1 MWLITFMQFRLLTAQ
16 DGPTFQIKRIE
27 SLQQNPDAYLT
38 VLEQE
43 QNRHEA
49 DFAQELESNYH
60 PPTFGYYGAF
70 TDDSDHPE
78 LAGYCLITSSWLP
91 KQKHI
96 AMMYNLYVSPQ
107 FRHQH
112 VASHL
117 MKYITEQLAAHEH
130 VDRLFITCAA
140 SNKPALRFYAKHGFR
155 RCGRRPGS
163 IKWQGQV
170 DDELEFMLEI
180 PSAV

>member
-1 MWLITFMQFRLLTAQ
+1 MHIRLLTAQ
-16 DGPTFQIKRIE
+16 DGPAFQAKRLE
-27 SLQQNPDAYLT
+27 SLQQNPNAYLT

-43 QNRHEA
+43 QNRHESE
-49 DFAQELESNYH
+49 FAQEIEANYH
-60 PPTFGYYGAF
+60 PPIFGYYGAF
-70 TDDSDHPE
+70 TENPDNTE

-91 KQKHI
+91 KQKHV
-96 AMMYNLYVSPQ
+96 AMMYNLYISPQ

-112 VASHL
+112 VATDL
-117 MKYITEQLAAHEH
+117 MKHITDQLASHEH

-140 SNKPALRFYAKHGFR
+140 SNTPALRFYTKHGFR

-163 IKWQGQV
+163 IKWQDQV